1 MPTTIFGRDE
11 LDLVVD
17 LACSLDASPGSN
29 WVQEAGGLPNYI
41 CEIARAVKRGG
52 KTTSQAVAIAV
63 SRVKKWAAGDDVDA
77 DTRAKAA
84 KALAQREALKVKS
97 KAQKTTTKAGDGKVA
112 ATAVGD
118 GFLCLAA
125 VEYNTDIVRT
135 AFERQTREARA
146 TWRKTNPNA
155 AYEDGPPYWYVRE
168 LWTSYIIVSESH
180 YGDGKD
186 HLYKIPYTVDAK
198 LNVTFGEPKE
208 VKTEY
213 VVVDSDDIG
222 DDFTDADLQK
232 LLAASHSDS
241 CAPNAVVLILAA
253 ARSRTDPLARVLAI
267 MGQPDS

>member
-1 MPTTIFGRDE
+1 MSTTIFERDE
-11 LDLVVD
+11 LDLIVE

-29 WVQEAGGLPNYI
+29 WVEEAGGLPDYI
-41 CEIARAVKRGG
+41 CRIARAVKRTG

-63 SRVKKWAAGDDVDA
+63 SRVKRWAAGGDDVDA

-84 KALAQREALKVKS
+84 KALAQWTALKAKS
-97 KAQKTTTKAGDGKVA
+97 KGKKKDGKVA
-112 ATAVGD
+112 ATATGD
-118 GFLCLAA
+118 GFLCLAK
-125 VEYNTDIVRT
+125 VEYNVDIVRT
-135 AFERQTREARA
+135 AFDRQTREARA

-208 VKTEY
+208 VKTQY
-213 VVVDSDDIG
+213 VVVDSDDMG
-222 DDFTDADLQK
+222 DDVSDADLQK
-232 LLAASHSDS
+232 LLAASNPIGCGPD
-241 CAPNAVVLILAA
+241 VWEKVMLAA
-253 ARSRTDPLARVLAI
+253 RRSDETDPVARLLAG
-267 MGQPDS
+267 MGRPTSE